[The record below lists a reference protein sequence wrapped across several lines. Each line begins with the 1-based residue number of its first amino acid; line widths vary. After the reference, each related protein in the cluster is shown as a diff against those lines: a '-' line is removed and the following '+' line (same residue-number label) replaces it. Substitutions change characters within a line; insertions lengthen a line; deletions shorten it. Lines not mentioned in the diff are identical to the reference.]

1 MIINKTI
8 VSKIPQTYIYMTG
21 TLDIN
26 SKYLTEKVDDG
37 VKASKINYTTNVKG
51 KHTEWQFFNND
62 EQFLALIFQ
71 MIDHLESLNI
81 NLEKFHLSDAWGLA
95 EDFGGYTKK
104 HNHGS
109 CYLSGIV
116 YLNDHS
122 QKLYFPEIDQEI
134 TPKEGGFT
142 IFSSFLM
149 HQTKRNLEHKSKY
162 AISFN
167 LARSGFSNTLIK
179 N

>member
-1 MIINKTI
+1 MIINKII
-8 VSKIPQTYIYMTG
+8 VSKIPKTFIYVTG

-26 SKYLTEKVDDG
+26 SKYLTQKVDEG
-37 VKASKINYTTNVKG
+37 VKASKINYTTNVQG

-71 MIDHLESLNI
+71 MIDQLESLKI
-81 NLEKFHLSDAWGLA
+81 DLQKFHLSDAWGLV
-95 EDFGGYTKK
+95 EDFGGYTRK
-104 HNHGS
+104 HNHEPG
-109 CYLSGIV
+109 YLSGIV

-122 QKLYFPEIDQEI
+122 QKLYFPEIEQEI
-134 TPKEGGFT
+134 TPKEGGFA

-167 LARSGFSNTLIK
+167 FVRPGFSK
-179 N
+179 K